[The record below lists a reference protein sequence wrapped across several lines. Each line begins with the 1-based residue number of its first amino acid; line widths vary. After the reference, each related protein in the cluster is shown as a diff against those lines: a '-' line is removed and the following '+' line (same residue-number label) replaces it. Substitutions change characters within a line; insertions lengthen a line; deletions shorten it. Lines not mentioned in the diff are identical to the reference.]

1 MEPLQRLDSD
11 SLLTAT
17 IKADAEATI
26 NIEPER
32 PPTPVEL
39 MFDKL
44 TDGPI
49 YVYEGN
55 CSLRRRLAS
64 IDFTTRL
71 FETETDRNYG
81 TARHKFKFE
90 DTKYTFKLHIMRTPT
105 TADTIRFCLNCR
117 RAKLT
122 SGPYCPSCQ

>member
-1 MEPLQRLDSD
+1 MEPPDID
-11 SLLTAT
+11 SLLTAA
-17 IKADAEATI
+17 INADAEATI
-26 NIEPER
+26 KIEPER
-32 PPTPVEL
+32 PPTAIEL

-49 YVYEGN
+49 YVYESN
-55 CSLRRRLAS
+55 CPTLRRLAS

-71 FETETDRNYG
+71 FETDTDRNGG
-81 TARHKFKFE
+81 TIRHTLKFDAKE
-90 DTKYTFKLHIMRTPT
+90 YTFKPHTMPTPT
-105 TADTIRFCLNCR
+105 TADTIRFCLACR